1 MAAAADSEAFLTAG
15 LSMLGIEFDEIE
27 MAVMAATH
35 EIYWPPIAQFLE
47 IDLSGVEPETNA
59 DMSRAPEGS

>member
-1 MAAAADSEAFLTAG
+1 MATAADSEAFMATG
-15 LSMLGIEFDEIE
+15 LATLGIEFDETE

-35 EIYWPPIAQFLE
+35 ELYWPPIAQFLE
-47 IDLSGVEPETNA
+47 IDLSGVEPEPIA